1 MPQYMLSVFGDE
13 AEFARQQQNAELIQ
27 QIYADVGKVNDRLQ
41 EQGAWVFGGGLHPTS
56 TATVVRVNDGD
67 APTTDGPYIEAK
79 EQLGGFWVIDQLTWT
94 PRSRGPRTALLR
106 ARTRSRSAPSRKSQ
120 KPERRPAVPTLG
132 HRRSRTCISCRVRTR
147 SSNPGPS
154 LR

>member
-27 QIYADVGKVNDRLQ
+27 QMYTDVGKVNDRLQ

-67 APTTDGPYIEAK
+67 ALTTDGPYTEAK
-79 EQLGGFWVIDQLTWT
+79 EQLGGFWVIEAADLDAALTWAKDCSVACQN
-94 PRSRGPRTALLR
+94 PIEVRPF
-106 ARTRSRSAPSRKSQ
+106 Q
-120 KPERRPAVPTLG
+120 EEPEA
-132 HRRSRTCISCRVRTR
+132 
-147 SSNPGPS
+147 
-154 LR
+154 